1 MLYSKT
7 LFFIHSKYNSL
18 QASCILNGKIK
29 VQSMLLFAFFF
40 FKEKMYHCVK
50 QYGIFS
56 KKLKIELPH
65 DPAISLLAVCVHAQS
80 CPALCNPVDHS
91 SPGSSVHVIL
101 QTRTPECVAISYS
114 RGSSQPR
121 DQTHISCR
129 QILLALCHLGSHIPK
144 NIQKDTCTPI
154 FIAALFTVAKIW
166 KQTKRPST
174 STNEW
179 IKKMWYVYTMEY

>member
-1 MLYSKT
+1 MEK
-7 LFFIHSKYNSL
+7 SKYRVCCCL
-18 QASCILNGKIK
+18 H
-29 VQSMLLFAFFF
+29 FF

-56 KKLKIELPH
+56 KKLKIELPQ
-65 DPAISLLAVCVHAQS
+65 DPAISFLAVCVHAQS
-80 CPALCNPVDHS
+80 RPGLCNPVDRS
-91 SPGSSVHVIL
+91 SPGSSLHGIL
-101 QTRTPECVAISYS
+101 QTRTLECVAISYS

-129 QILLALCHLGSHIPK
+129 QILLALCHLGGHIPK
-144 NIQKDTCTPI
+144 NIPKDTCTPM
-154 FIAALFTVAKIW
+154 FIAALLTVAKIW

-179 IKKMWYVYTMEY
+179 IKKMWYVYTMKY